1 MKKHREKHGEKP
13 REPKTDLPVEPREVK
28 SESRVVLPPDP
39 ADVVPVPGAMSAAEI
54 DERAK
59 VVETLREE
67 RDTRERDSTVGDE
80 SRRRGGGSGTGDEM
94 EEP

>member
-1 MKKHREKHGEKP
+1 MKKDRERKG
-13 REPKTDLPVEPREVK
+13 DLPVEPKEETK
-28 SESRVVLPPDP
+28 ESRTVPLPPDP
-39 ADVVPVPGAMSAAEI
+39 ADVVPVPVAMSAAEI

-67 RDTRERDSTVGDE
+67 RDSRDRDSTVGDE
-80 SRRRGGGSGTGDEM
+80 SRRRGEDSATGDEM

>member
-1 MKKHREKHGEKP
+1 MKKD
-13 REPKTDLPVEPREVK
+13 REPKGDLPVEPKEERK
-28 SESRVVLPPDP
+28 ESQTTGPLPPDP

-59 VVETLREE
+59 VVESLRQE
-67 RDTRERDSTVGDE
+67 RDAHERASTAGDE
-80 SRRRGGGSGTGDEM
+80 SRPQRRGSTTGDEM

>member
-1 MKKHREKHGEKP
+1 MKKHRE
-13 REPKTDLPVEPREVK
+13 PKGDLPVEPEERK
-28 SESRVVLPPDP
+28 KESRVVPLPPDP

-67 RDTRERDSTVGDE
+67 RDARERDSTVSDG
-80 SRRRGGGSGTGDEM
+80 SRRRGGSSATGDEM